1 MDEKPKR
8 TLINNN
14 CVSLNLIKISHT
26 KTFKTRKFVAL
37 KSYSMF
43 RKISI
48 AAAALLS
55 VITIDAQKNKNNQV
69 DRPKLVVGLVIDQMR
84 WDYLYRYYSK
94 YGNDGFKRLLNKG
107 YSLNNVHIPYV
118 PTVTALGHTSI
129 YTGSVP
135 AIHGIAGNDWTDKE
149 TGKNVYCTTDENVQP
164 VGTTNV
170 KVGSHS
176 PKNLWSTTVTDELRL
191 ATNFQG
197 KVVGV
202 SLKDRASILPAGHT
216 PNGAYWFDDSTGDFI
231 TSTWYM
237 NDLPQWVKS
246 FNSQNLP
253 DQLVANGWNTLLP
266 IDQYT
271 ESSPDNSPWE
281 GLLGSSKT
289 PVFPYNNLA
298 EDYKTKKDNIRY
310 TPFGNTLTLKLAE
323 ASVEGE
329 NLGADEVTDILAI
342 NLASTDYAG
351 HKFGPNSIEV
361 EDVYLRLDQD
371 LAQFFK
377 YLDGKVGKNQY
388 TVFVSADHGGA
399 HSVGFLKEHKIN
411 TGFFGEGMEKS
422 LNEKLKS
429 KFGVDKL
436 INGVDNY
443 QIYFDRKLMAD
454 NNLELEDI
462 KEFAIHELEK
472 DPTVLYAVSTTEV
485 QEATI
490 PEPIKQRII
499 NGINRQRS
507 GDIQLISHDS
517 MLPPYSKTGTTHS
530 VWNSYDAHIPLIF
543 MGWGIKHGESNKQYH
558 MTDIAPTVSALLH
571 IQFPSGN
578 VGNPITEVIGR

>member
-1 MDEKPKR
+1 
-8 TLINNN
+8 
-14 CVSLNLIKISHT
+14 
-26 KTFKTRKFVAL
+26 
-37 KSYSMF
+37 MF
-43 RKISI
+43 RKIQIFLVATI
-48 AAAALLS
+48 AIGN
-55 VITIDAQKNKNNQV
+55 VDAQKIKLKSETPEVQKTKLNSIA
-69 DRPKLVVGLVIDQMR
+69 RPKLVVGLVIDQMR
-84 WDYLYRYYSK
+84 WDYLYRYYNK
-94 YGNDGFKRLLNKG
+94 FGNDGFKRLLNTG
-107 YSLNNVHIPYV
+107 YSLNNVNIPYV

-149 TGKNVYCTTDENVQP
+149 TGKNVYCTTDESVQP

-197 KVVGV
+197 KVIGV

-216 PNGAYWFDDSTGDFI
+216 PNGAFWFDDSTGDFI
-231 TSTWYM
+231 TSTYYM
-237 NDLPQWVKS
+237 NELPEWIKA

-253 DQLVANGWNTLLP
+253 DKLVANGWNTLLP
-266 IDQYT
+266 INQYT
-271 ESSPDNSPWE
+271 ESSPDNSAWE
-281 GLLGSSKT
+281 GLLGSAKT
-289 PVFPYNNLA
+289 PTFPYSNLPA
-298 EDYKTKKDNIRY
+298 DYQSRKDNIRY

-329 NLGADEVTDILAI
+329 NLGSDDITDILAI
-342 NLASTDYAG
+342 NIASTDYAG

-371 LAQFFK
+371 LGEFFK
-377 YLDGKVGKNQY
+377 YLDKKVGKGQY
-388 TVFVSADHGGA
+388 TVFLSADHGGA
-399 HSVGFLKEHKIN
+399 HSVDFLKEHKIA
-411 TGFFGEGMEKS
+411 TGFFGEGMEK
-422 LNEKLKS
+422 NITAKLKD

-443 QIYFDRKLMAD
+443 QVYFDRKLIAD
-454 NNLELEDI
+454 NKLDLETI
-462 KEFAIHELEK
+462 KAFAISELEK
-472 DPTVLYAVSTTEV
+472 DPTVLYAVSTIKV

-499 NGINRQRS
+499 NGINRERS

-517 MLPPYSKTGTTHS
+517 MLPTYAKKGTTHS

-543 MGWGIKHGESNKQYH
+543 MGWGINQGESNKPYF

>member
-1 MDEKPKR
+1 MLK
-8 TLINNN
+8 
-14 CVSLNLIKISHT
+14 KIT
-26 KTFKTRKFVAL
+26 
-37 KSYSMF
+37 
-43 RKISI
+43 I
-48 AAAALLS
+48 AAACFMS
-55 VITIDAQKNKNNQV
+55 VVTISAQKNKNSQV
-69 DRPKLVVGLVIDQMR
+69 ERPKLVVGLVVDQMR
-84 WDYLYRYYSK
+84 WDYLYRFYSK
-94 YGNDGFKRLLNKG
+94 FGNDGFKRLLNKG

-149 TGKNVYCTTDENVQP
+149 TGKNVYCTTDESVQP
-164 VGTTNV
+164 VGTTNAR
-170 KVGSHS
+170 VGSHS
-176 PKNLWSTTVTDELRL
+176 PRNLWSTTVTDELRL

-197 KVVGV
+197 KVIGV

-216 PNGAYWFDDSTGDFI
+216 PNGAFWFDDSSGDFI
-231 TSTWYM
+231 TSSYYM
-237 NDLPQWVKS
+237 NELPQWMKS
-246 FNSQNLP
+246 FNAQNLP
-253 DQLVANGWNTLLP
+253 DKLVANGWNTLLP
-266 IDQYT
+266 INQYT
-271 ESSPDNSPWE
+271 ESSPDNSSWE
-281 GLLGSSKT
+281 GLLGSAKT
-289 PVFPYNNLA
+289 PTFPYTNLQA
-298 EDYKTKKDNIRY
+298 DYQAKKDNIRY

-329 NLGADEVTDILAI
+329 NLGQDQITDILAI

-371 LAQFFK
+371 LAQFFN
-377 YLDGKVGKNQY
+377 YLDSKVGKGQY
-388 TVFVSADHGGA
+388 TVFLSADHGGA
-399 HSVGFLKEHKIN
+399 HSVGFLQEHKIT
-411 TGFFGEGMEKS
+411 TGFFGEGMEKD
-422 LNEKLKS
+422 LNQKLKD

-443 QIYFDRKLMAD
+443 QIYFDRKLMRD
-454 NNLELEDI
+454 NKLELESI
-462 KEFAIHELEK
+462 KEFAIQELEK
-472 DPTVLYAVSTTEV
+472 DPTILYAVSTTKI
-485 QEATI
+485 QESSI

-517 MLPPYSKTGTTHS
+517 MLPTYAKTGTTHS
-530 VWNSYDAHIPLIF
+530 VWNSYDAHIPLVF
-543 MGWGIKHGESNKQYH
+543 MGWGINHGESNKPYF

-578 VGNPITEVIGR
+578 VGNPISEVLGK

>member
-1 MDEKPKR
+1 M
-8 TLINNN
+8 
-14 CVSLNLIKISHT
+14 
-26 KTFKTRKFVAL
+26 L
-37 KSYSMF
+37 K
-43 RKISI
+43 KLSI
-48 AAAALLS
+48 AAFAFMS
-55 VITIDAQKNKNNQV
+55 VITLNAQKKKNGSELA
-69 DRPKLVVGLVIDQMR
+69 RPKLVVGLVIDQMR
-84 WDYLYRYYSK
+84 WDYLYRYYEK
-94 YGNDGFKRLLNKG
+94 FGNDGFKRLLNTG

-135 AIHGIAGNDWTDKE
+135 AIHGIAGNDWTDKN
-149 TGKNVYCTTDENVQP
+149 TGENIYCTTDTSVKP
-164 VGTTNV
+164 IGTTNA

-216 PNGAYWFDDSTGDFI
+216 PSGAYWFDDSTGNFV
-231 TSTWYM
+231 TSSYYM
-237 NDLPQWVKS
+237 NDLPQWLKT
-246 FNSQNLP
+246 FNAQDLP
-253 DQLVANGWNTLLP
+253 TKLVANGWNTLLP
-266 IDQYT
+266 INQYT
-271 ESSPDNSPWE
+271 ESSPDNSAWE
-281 GLLGSSKT
+281 GLLGSAKT
-289 PVFPYNNLA
+289 PTFPYSNLA
-298 EDYKTKKDNIRY
+298 ADYQAKKDNIRS

-329 NLGADEVTDILAI
+329 KLGSDNITDILAI
-342 NLASTDYAG
+342 NIASTDYAG

-371 LAQFFK
+371 LANFFK
-377 YLDGKVGKNQY
+377 YLDAKVGKGEY
-388 TVFVSADHGGA
+388 TVFLSADHGGA
-399 HSVGFLKEHKIN
+399 HSVGFLKEHKIA
-411 TGFFGEGMEKS
+411 TGFFGEGMEKNLTS
-422 LNEKLKS
+422 KLKD

-443 QIYFDRKLMAD
+443 QIYFDRKLIAD
-454 NNLELEDI
+454 NKLNLEDI
-462 KEFAIHELEK
+462 KEYAIEELEK
-472 DPTVLYAVSTTEV
+472 DSTILYAVSTTEV

-499 NGINRQRS
+499 NGINRERS

-517 MLPPYSKTGTTHS
+517 MLPTYAKTGTTHS
-530 VWNSYDAHIPLIF
+530 VWNSYDSHIPLIF
-543 MGWGIKHGESNKQYH
+543 MGWGIEHGESNKPYF

-578 VGNPITEVIGR
+578 VGNPITEVLGK

>member
-1 MDEKPKR
+1 MLK
-8 TLINNN
+8 
-14 CVSLNLIKISHT
+14 KIT
-26 KTFKTRKFVAL
+26 
-37 KSYSMF
+37 
-43 RKISI
+43 I
-48 AAAALLS
+48 AAACFMS
-55 VITIDAQKNKNNQV
+55 VITISAQKNKNSQV
-69 DRPKLVVGLVIDQMR
+69 ERPKLVVGLVVDQMR
-84 WDYLYRYYSK
+84 WDYLYRFYSK
-94 YGNDGFKRLLNKG
+94 FGNEGFKRLLNKG
-107 YSLNNVHIPYV
+107 YSLNNVHINYV

-149 TGKNVYCTTDENVQP
+149 TGKNVYCTTDESVQP
-164 VGTTNV
+164 VGTANV
-170 KVGSHS
+170 KAGSHS

-197 KVVGV
+197 KVIGV

-216 PNGAYWFDDSTGDFI
+216 PNGAFWFDDSSGDFI
-231 TSTWYM
+231 TSSYYM

-253 DQLVANGWNTLLP
+253 DKLVANGWNTLLP
-266 IDQYT
+266 INQYT
-271 ESSPDNSPWE
+271 ESSPDNSSWE
-281 GLLGSSKT
+281 GLLGNAKT
-289 PVFPYNNLA
+289 PTFPYSNLA
-298 EDYKTKKDNIRY
+298 ADYQSKKDNIRY

-329 NLGADEVTDILAI
+329 NLGQDPVTDILAI

-371 LAQFFK
+371 LAQFFS
-377 YLDGKVGKNQY
+377 YLDAKVGKGQY
-388 TVFVSADHGGA
+388 TVFLSADHGGA
-399 HSVGFLKEHKIN
+399 HSVGFLKEHKMA
-411 TGFFGEGMEKS
+411 TGFFGEGMEKN
-422 LNEKLKS
+422 LNQKLKD

-443 QIYFDRKLMAD
+443 QVYFDRQLMKD
-454 NNLELEDI
+454 NHLELENL
-462 KEFAIHELEK
+462 KEFTILELEK
-472 DPTVLYAVSTTEV
+472 DPTVLYAVSTTKV
-485 QEATI
+485 QESTI

-517 MLPPYSKTGTTHS
+517 MLPTYAKTGTTHS

-543 MGWGIKHGESNKQYH
+543 MGWGIQHGESDMPYN
-558 MTDIAPTVSALLH
+558 MTDIAPTVSALLK

-578 VGNPITEVIGR
+578 IGNPITEVLKK

>member
-1 MDEKPKR
+1 
-8 TLINNN
+8 
-14 CVSLNLIKISHT
+14 
-26 KTFKTRKFVAL
+26 
-37 KSYSMF
+37 MF

-55 VITIDAQKNKNNQV
+55 VITINAQKNKNNQV

-253 DQLVANGWNTLLP
+253 DQLVAKGWNTLLP
-266 IDQYT
+266 INQYT
-271 ESSPDNSPWE
+271 ESSPDNSAWE

-289 PVFPYNNLA
+289 PVFPYSNLA

-422 LNEKLKS
+422 LNEKLKA
-429 KFGVDKL
+429 KFGVDQL

-578 VGNPITEVIGR
+578 VGNPITEVLGK

>member
-1 MDEKPKR
+1 M
-8 TLINNN
+8 L
-14 CVSLNLIKISHT
+14 
-26 KTFKTRKFVAL
+26 
-37 KSYSMF
+37 

-48 AAAALLS
+48 ATAVILS
-55 VITIDAQKNKNNQV
+55 ATAISAQKIKNSGLE
-69 DRPKLVVGLVIDQMR
+69 RPKLVVGLVVDQMR
-84 WDYLYRYYSK
+84 WDYLYRYYNK
-94 YGNDGFKRLLNKG
+94 YGNDGFKRLLNTG

-118 PTVTALGHTSI
+118 PTVTALGHTCI

-149 TGKNVYCTTDENVQP
+149 TGKNVYCTTDESVKP

-176 PKNLWSTTVTDELRL
+176 PKNLWSTTISDELRM

-197 KVVGV
+197 KVIGV

-216 PNGAYWFDDSTGDFI
+216 PNGAFWFDDSTGDFI
-231 TSTWYM
+231 TSSWYM
-237 NDLPQWVKS
+237 NDLPQWVKA
-246 FNSQNLP
+246 FNAQKMP
-253 DQLVANGWNTLLP
+253 EKLVANGWNTLLP

-271 ESSPDNSPWE
+271 ESSPDNSAWE
-281 GLLGSSKT
+281 GLLGSAKT
-289 PVFPYNNLA
+289 PVFPYSNLA
-298 EDYKTKKDNIRY
+298 ADYKDKRDNIRY

-323 ASVEGE
+323 AAIEGE
-329 NLGADEVTDILAI
+329 KLGSDDVVDMLAV

-371 LAQFFK
+371 LAQFFN
-377 YLDGKVGKNQY
+377 YLDSKVGKGQY
-388 TVFVSADHGGA
+388 TVFLSADHGGA
-399 HSVGFLKEHKIN
+399 HSVGFLQEHKIT
-411 TGFFGEGMEKS
+411 TGFFGDGMEKNM
-422 LNEKLKS
+422 NEKLKE

-436 INGVDNY
+436 INAIDNY
-443 QIYFDRKLMAD
+443 QIYFDRKL
-454 NNLELEDI
+454 L
-462 KEFAIHELEK
+462 KEHKLDLDEVK
-472 DPTVLYAVSTTEV
+472 DFTVEEIENDPNDLYAVSVTKV
-485 QEATI
+485 QQSTI

-543 MGWGIKHGESNKQYH
+543 MGWGIQHGESNQAYF
-558 MTDIAPTVSALLH
+558 MTDIAPTVSSLLK

-578 VGNPITEVIGR
+578 IGNPITEVIGK

>member
-1 MDEKPKR
+1 
-8 TLINNN
+8 
-14 CVSLNLIKISHT
+14 
-26 KTFKTRKFVAL
+26 
-37 KSYSMF
+37 MF

-55 VITIDAQKNKNNQV
+55 VITINAQKNKNKQV

-266 IDQYT
+266 INQYT
-271 ESSPDNSPWE
+271 ESTPDNSPWE
-281 GLLGSSKT
+281 GLLGTSKT

-298 EDYKTKKDNIRY
+298 EDYKIKKDNIRY

-329 NLGADEVTDILAI
+329 NLGEDEITDILAI

-371 LAQFFK
+371 LAKFFK

-422 LNEKLKS
+422 LNEKLKA

-443 QIYFDRKLMAD
+443 QIYFDRKLMED
-454 NNLELEDI
+454 NKLELEDI
-462 KEFAIHELEK
+462 KDFAIRELEK

-485 QEATI
+485 QKATI

-543 MGWGIKHGESNKQYH
+543 MGWGIKHGESNKEYH

-578 VGNPITEVIGR
+578 VGNPITEVLGK